1 MRWSYDEQK
10 HIKISH
16 TDISG
21 TKLSG
26 AVKRKYMD
34 MKYEINKLI
43 LITKLNFKI
52 MSKEKDKT
60 NQPAELQITT
70 IGDLQVTTRIKV

>member
-1 MRWSYDEQK
+1 MDILRLKEIQKEINRFKKVVDEAIKEANKPCVMWSYHEQK
-10 HIKISH
+10 HIEISH

-43 LITKLNFKI
+43 N
-52 MSKEKDKT
+52 
-60 NQPAELQITT
+60 N
-70 IGDLQVTTRIKV
+70 

>member
-34 MKYEINKLI
+34 MKYEINKL
-43 LITKLNFKI
+43 F
-52 MSKEKDKT
+52 
-60 NQPAELQITT
+60 
-70 IGDLQVTTRIKV
+70 

>member
-1 MRWSYDEQK
+1 MDILRLKEIQKEINRFKKVVDEAIKEANKPSMRWSYDEQK

-26 AVKRKYMD
+26 AVKRKYID

-43 LITKLNFKI
+43 N
-52 MSKEKDKT
+52 
-60 NQPAELQITT
+60 N
-70 IGDLQVTTRIKV
+70 